1 MEILNIDELATPA
14 NKKVVLAGT
23 EYEVKEITVQS
34 FIDTAKASKA
44 LDEDPNATEG
54 ERVEQMV
61 NMISSLIP
69 DCPREVLMNL
79 EFKQLNALVAF
90 GRGVLADEIRRIYS
104 DEPNEN
110 SADKGGQKKGRKS
123 PAK

>member
-14 NKKVVLAGT
+14 KKKVTIGGK
-23 EYEVKEITVQS
+23 EYEVKEVTVQS
-34 FIDTAKASKA
+34 FIDTSKASKA

-54 ERVEQMV
+54 QRVEQMV
-61 NMISSLIP
+61 NMISSLMP
-69 DCPREVLMNL
+69 DCPKEVLLNL

-104 DEPNEN
+104 E
-110 SADKGGQKKGRKS
+110 DKKNAEDKSDQKKGKR
-123 PAK
+123 PATK